1 MKCGAIAIR
10 HDARRSLRGITLSDR
25 WFNGLVIGAVA
36 LGFVLLVA
44 VGVVAAWTILENQAQ
59 TRWVNHTYG
68 VQRAI
73 GRYRGLTERAE
84 AVRRGLLLRSDAGF
98 YDTFYRTTAE
108 IEPALAEL
116 QRQTADNPRQRQNVA
131 YASALSRRHL
141 QLLNRSVRLLRDNKR
156 DAAIT
161 SFNVDEP
168 WPLIRDIR
176 QVGARMTA
184 EEDRL
189 LAIRNAEQRATLTRF
204 YLTLGLAGVL
214 LVLVG
219 AGSLWIII
227 HYTRDLARSRDQLRR
242 LNTDLEGAVLE
253 RTTDLQRANDEIQRF
268 AYIVS
273 HDLRSPLV
281 NVMGF
286 TAELEAG
293 AQRLS
298 AMVER
303 VEGKAPELVDQDAK
317 AAVREDFPEAIRFI
331 RASTE
336 KMDRLINAILRL
348 SREGR
353 RTINPEKLDMGAL
366 FRSVTDSLRHTI
378 DERDVDLSIDP
389 RLPAIVSDRLAV
401 EQIVSNIV
409 ENAIKYMVPGRRGR
423 IEIRGHIEGPRA
435 IFEIA
440 DNGRGVEPRDH
451 ERIFDLFRRSGQQDQ
466 PGEGI
471 GLAHTRALAYRLGGT
486 ISVESELA
494 RGATFRIN
502 LPVTFTGEQ
511 KASI

>member
-1 MKCGAIAIR
+1 M
-10 HDARRSLRGITLSDR
+10 RRSLRGITLSDR
-25 WFNGLVIGAVA
+25 WFNRLVIGAVT

-44 VGVVAAWTILENQAQ
+44 VGFVATSTILENQAQ
-59 TRWVNHTYG
+59 TRWVNHTYR

-98 YDTFYRTTAE
+98 YQTFYQTTAE
-108 IEPALAEL
+108 IEPALADL
-116 QRQTADNPRQRQNVA
+116 RRQTADNPRQRQNVA

-141 QLLNRSVRLLRDNKR
+141 FLLNRSIKMLRDNKR
-156 DAAIT
+156 DAAIA
-161 SFNVDEP
+161 SFNVDEA
-168 WPLIRDIR
+168 WPLIREIR
-176 QVGARMTA
+176 RVGASMTA

-189 LAIRNAEQRATLTRF
+189 LAIRNAEQRASLARF
-204 YLTLGLAGVL
+204 YITLGVAGVL

-227 HYTRDLARSRDQLRR
+227 HYTRDLARSRDELRR
-242 LNTDLEGAVLE
+242 LNADLEGAVFE
-253 RTTDLQRANDEIQRF
+253 RTADLQRANDEIQRF

-286 TAELEAG
+286 TAELESG

-298 AMVER
+298 AMIDR
-303 VEGKAPELVDQDAK
+303 VEAKAPELADQDAK
-317 AAVREDFPEAIRFI
+317 VAAREDFPEAIRFI

-366 FRSVTDSLRHTI
+366 FRSVADALRHTI
-378 DERDVDLSIDP
+378 DERDVDLSIEP
-389 RLPAIVSDRLAV
+389 RLPHIVSDRLAV
-401 EQIVSNIV
+401 EQIVGNIV

-423 IEIRGHIEGPRA
+423 IEVRGRIEGARA

-440 DNGRGVEPRDH
+440 DNGRGIEPRDH

-502 LPVTFTGEQ
+502 LPVAFTGEQ

>member
-1 MKCGAIAIR
+1 M
-10 HDARRSLRGITLSDR
+10 RRSLRGITLSDR
-25 WFNGLVIGAVA
+25 WFNRLVIGAVT
-36 LGFVLLVA
+36 LGFMLLVA
-44 VGVVAAWTILENQAQ
+44 VGFVATSTILENQAQ
-59 TRWVNHTYG
+59 TRWVNHSYR
-68 VQRAI
+68 VERAI
-73 GRYRGLTERAE
+73 ARYRGITERAE
-84 AVRRGLLLRSDAGF
+84 AVRRGLLLRDDRGF
-98 YDTFYRTTAE
+98 YDTFYSTVAQ
-108 IEPALAEL
+108 IPLALADL
-116 QRQTADNPRQRQNVA
+116 KRLTADNPRQRQNVA
-131 YASALSRRHL
+131 YSTALSRRHL
-141 QLLNRSVRLLRDNKR
+141 ATLNNSVRLLRSKGR
-156 DAAIT
+156 EAAIE
-161 SFNVDEP
+161 SFNVQEASP
-168 WPLIRDIR
+168 IIRVIR
-176 QVGARMTA
+176 RVGERMTA

-189 LAIRNAEQRATLTRF
+189 LAIRNAEQHRSLMRF
-204 YLTLGLAGVL
+204 YITLAVAAVL
-214 LVLVG
+214 LVIVA

-227 HYTRDLARSRDQLRR
+227 HYTRDLTRSRDELRR
-242 LNTDLEGAVLE
+242 LNTDLEGAVRE

-286 TAELEAG
+286 TAEVESA

-298 AMVER
+298 AMMDKVEQ
-303 VEGKAPELVDQDAK
+303 KAPGLVNEDAK
-317 AAVREDFPEAIRFI
+317 AAVRQEFPEAIRFI

-353 RTINPEKLDMGAL
+353 RTISPEKLDMGAL
-366 FRSVTDSLRHTI
+366 FRNVADALRHTI
-378 DERDVDLSIDP
+378 DERDVDLSIEQ
-389 RLPAIVSDRLAV
+389 RLPSIVSDRLAI

-423 IEIRGHIEGPRA
+423 IEVRGRVEGARA

-440 DNGRGVEPRDH
+440 DNGRGVERRDH

-502 LPVTFTGEQ
+502 LPLAFTGEQ

>member
-1 MKCGAIAIR
+1 M
-10 HDARRSLRGITLSDR
+10 GILATS
-25 WFNGLVIGAVA
+25 
-36 LGFVLLVA
+36 
-44 VGVVAAWTILENQAQ
+44 TILQNQEQ
-59 TRWVNHTYG
+59 MRWVNHSYR

-98 YDTFYRTTAE
+98 YDTFYRTTTA

-116 QRQTADNPRQRQNVA
+116 RRQTTDNPRQRQNVA

-141 QLLNRSVRLLRDNKR
+141 FLLNRSIKMLRDNKR
-156 DAAIT
+156 DVAIA
-161 SFNVDEP
+161 SFNVDEA
-168 WPLIRDIR
+168 WPLIREIR
-176 QVGARMTA
+176 RVGASMTA

-189 LAIRNAEQRATLTRF
+189 LAIRNAEQRASLARF
-204 YLTLGLAGVL
+204 YITLGVAGVL

-227 HYTRDLARSRDQLRR
+227 HYTRDLARSRDELRR
-242 LNTDLEGAVLE
+242 LNADLEGAVFE
-253 RTTDLQRANDEIQRF
+253 RTADLQRANDEIQRF

-286 TAELEAG
+286 TAELESG

-298 AMVER
+298 AMIDKAEA
-303 VEGKAPELVDQDAK
+303 EAPELVDQATK
-317 AAVREDFPEAIRFI
+317 VVVRDDFPEAIRFI

-366 FRSVTDSLRHTI
+366 FKSVADALRHTI
-378 DERDVDLSIDP
+378 DERDVDLSIEP
-389 RLPAIVSDRLAV
+389 RLPHIVSDRLAV
-401 EQIVSNIV
+401 EQIVGNII

-423 IEIRGHIEGPRA
+423 IEVRGRLEGARA

-440 DNGRGVEPRDH
+440 DNGRGIEPRDH

-502 LPVTFTGEQ
+502 LPVAFTGEQ

>member
-1 MKCGAIAIR
+1 M
-10 HDARRSLRGITLSDR
+10 GILATS
-25 WFNGLVIGAVA
+25 
-36 LGFVLLVA
+36 
-44 VGVVAAWTILENQAQ
+44 TILQNQEQ
-59 TRWVNHTYG
+59 MRWVNHSYR

-116 QRQTADNPRQRQNVA
+116 RRQTADNPRQQRNVA
-131 YASALSRRHL
+131 YASALSRQHL
-141 QLLNRSVRLLRDNKR
+141 QLLNRSITLLRDNRR
-156 DAAIT
+156 DAAIQF
-161 SFNVDEP
+161 FNVDEA
-168 WPLIRDIR
+168 WPLIRTIR
-176 QVGARMTA
+176 LVGARMTA

-189 LAIRNAEQRATLTRF
+189 LAIRNAEQRASLRRF
-204 YLTLGLAGVL
+204 YITLGVAAVL
-214 LVLVG
+214 LVLV
-219 AGSLWIII
+219 AGGSIWIII
-227 HYTRDLARSRDQLRR
+227 RYTRDLTSSRDELRR
-242 LNTDLEGAVLE
+242 LNTDLEGAVRE

-286 TAELEAG
+286 TSELENA

-298 AMVER
+298 AMMDRLEDKVP
-303 VEGKAPELVDQDAK
+303 GLVDKDAK
-317 AAVREDFPEAIRFI
+317 LAAREELPEAIGFI
-331 RASTE
+331 RTSTA

-353 RTINPEKLDMGAL
+353 RTITPEKLDMSAL
-366 FRSVTDSLRHTI
+366 FQDVADSLRHPI
-378 DERDVDLSIDP
+378 DERDIDLSIAP
-389 RLPAIVSDRLAV
+389 RLPGIVSDRIAV
-401 EQIVSNIV
+401 EQIVSNII

-423 IEIRGHIEGPRA
+423 IEVRGRTEGGRA

-440 DNGRGVEPRDH
+440 DNDRGVDTRDH

-502 LPVTFTGEQ
+502 LPVAFAGEQ
-511 KASI
+511 RATL

>member
-1 MKCGAIAIR
+1 V
-10 HDARRSLRGITLSDR
+10 RRSLRGITLSDR
-25 WFNGLVIGAVA
+25 WFNRLVIGAVT

-44 VGVVAAWTILENQAQ
+44 VGFVATSTILENQAQ
-59 TRWVNHTYG
+59 TRWVNHTYR

-98 YDTFYRTTAE
+98 YQTFYQTTAE
-108 IEPALAEL
+108 IEPALADL
-116 QRQTADNPRQRQNVA
+116 RRQTADNPRQRQNVA

-141 QLLNRSVRLLRDNKR
+141 FLLNRSIKMLRDNKR
-156 DAAIT
+156 DAAIA
-161 SFNVDEP
+161 SFNVDEA
-168 WPLIRDIR
+168 WPLIREIR
-176 QVGARMTA
+176 RVGASMTA

-189 LAIRNAEQRATLTRF
+189 LAIRNAEQRASLARF
-204 YLTLGLAGVL
+204 YITLGVAGVL

-227 HYTRDLARSRDQLRR
+227 HYTRDLARSRDELRR
-242 LNTDLEGAVLE
+242 LNADLEGAVFE
-253 RTTDLQRANDEIQRF
+253 RTADLQRANDEIQRF

-286 TAELEAG
+286 TAELESG

-298 AMVER
+298 AMIDR
-303 VEGKAPELVDQDAK
+303 VEAKAPELADQDAK
-317 AAVREDFPEAIRFI
+317 VAAREDFPEAIRFI

-366 FRSVTDSLRHTI
+366 FRSVADALRHTI
-378 DERDVDLSIDP
+378 DERDVDLSIEP
-389 RLPAIVSDRLAV
+389 RLPHIVSDRLAV
-401 EQIVSNIV
+401 EQIVGNIV

-423 IEIRGHIEGPRA
+423 IEVRGRIEGARA

-440 DNGRGVEPRDH
+440 DNGRGIEPRDH

-502 LPVTFTGEQ
+502 LPVAFTGEQ

>member
-1 MKCGAIAIR
+1 V
-10 HDARRSLRGITLSDR
+10 RRSLRGITLSDR
-25 WFNGLVIGAVA
+25 WFNRLVIGAVT

-44 VGVVAAWTILENQAQ
+44 VGFVATSTILENQAQ
-59 TRWVNHTYG
+59 TRWVNHTYR

-84 AVRRGLLLRSDAGF
+84 AVRRGLLLRTDPGF
-98 YDTFYRTTAE
+98 YDSFYRTTRE

-116 QRQTADNPRQRQNVA
+116 RRQTADNPRQRLNVA
-131 YASALSRRHL
+131 YASSLSRRHL
-141 QLLNRSVRLLRDNKR
+141 FLLNRSVRLLRDNKR
-156 DAAIT
+156 DAAIA
-161 SFNVDEP
+161 SFNLDERS
-168 WPLIRDIR
+168 PLIWELRR
-176 QVGARMTA
+176 VGASMTA

-189 LAIRNAEQRATLTRF
+189 LAIRNAEQRASLARF
-204 YLTLGLAGVL
+204 YITLGVAGVL

-227 HYTRDLARSRDQLRR
+227 HYTRDLARSRDELRR
-242 LNTDLEGAVLE
+242 LNADLEGAVFE
-253 RTTDLQRANDEIQRF
+253 RTADLQRANDEIQRF

-286 TAELEAG
+286 TAELESG

-298 AMVER
+298 AMIDKAEA
-303 VEGKAPELVDQDAK
+303 KAPELVDQAAK
-317 AAVREDFPEAIRFI
+317 VAVRDDFPEAIRFI

-366 FRSVTDSLRHTI
+366 FKSVADALRHTI
-378 DERDVDLSIDP
+378 DERDVDLSIEP
-389 RLPAIVSDRLAV
+389 RLPHIVSDRLAV
-401 EQIVSNIV
+401 EQIVGNII

-423 IEIRGHIEGPRA
+423 IEVRGRLEGARA

-440 DNGRGVEPRDH
+440 DNGRGIEPRDH

-502 LPVTFTGEQ
+502 LPVAFTGEQ

>member
-1 MKCGAIAIR
+1 M
-10 HDARRSLRGITLSDR
+10 RRSLRGITLSDR
-25 WFNGLVIGAVA
+25 WFNRLVIGAVT

-44 VGVVAAWTILENQAQ
+44 VGFVATSTILENQAQ
-59 TRWVNHTYG
+59 TRWVNHTYR

-98 YDTFYRTTAE
+98 YQTFYQTTAE
-108 IEPALAEL
+108 IEPALADL
-116 QRQTADNPRQRQNVA
+116 RRQTADNPRQRQNVA

-141 QLLNRSVRLLRDNKR
+141 FLLNRSIKMLRDNKR
-156 DAAIT
+156 DAAIA
-161 SFNVDEP
+161 SFNVDEA
-168 WPLIRDIR
+168 WPLIREIR
-176 QVGARMTA
+176 RVGASMTA

-189 LAIRNAEQRATLTRF
+189 LAIRNAEQRASLARF
-204 YLTLGLAGVL
+204 YITLGVAGVL

-227 HYTRDLARSRDQLRR
+227 HYTRDLARSRDELRR
-242 LNTDLEGAVLE
+242 LNADLEGAVFE
-253 RTTDLQRANDEIQRF
+253 RTADLQRANDEIQRF

-286 TAELEAG
+286 TAELESG

-298 AMVER
+298 AMIDKAEA
-303 VEGKAPELVDQDAK
+303 KAPELVDQAAK
-317 AAVREDFPEAIRFI
+317 VAVRDDFPEAIRFI

-366 FRSVTDSLRHTI
+366 FRSVADALRHTI
-378 DERDVDLSIDP
+378 DERDVDLSIEP
-389 RLPAIVSDRLAV
+389 RLPHIVSDRLAV
-401 EQIVSNIV
+401 EQIVGNII

-423 IEIRGHIEGPRA
+423 IEVRGRIEGARA

-440 DNGRGVEPRDH
+440 DNGRGIEPRDH

-502 LPVTFTGEQ
+502 LPVAFTGEQ